1 MGLAIDDL
9 PAEAAAV
16 LRRRARAAEL
26 PVADYLRAELVARAR
41 MRTPEDSVVEFL
53 ASEGRDAM
61 PEIDGDASALVT
73 IYDLPAETLTV
84 LGRRA
89 HAAGHALGD
98 YARRELIASAR
109 RATVDDAMLE
119 FGEVADPEMDMAAV
133 AAAVRYARGE

>member
-9 PAEAAAV
+9 PADTAAV

-53 ASEGRDAM
+53 ESEGRDVTPA
-61 PEIDGDASALVT
+61 IDPDASALVT
-73 IYDLPAETLTV
+73 TYDLPAETLSV

-89 HAAGHALGD
+89 HAAGYALGD
-98 YARRELIASAR
+98 FARRELIASAR
-109 RATVDDAMLE
+109 RTTAEDAMLE
-119 FGEVADPEMDMAAV
+119 FREVADPDMDMAAV

>member
-9 PAEAAAV
+9 PADTAAV

-26 PVADYLRAELVARAR
+26 PVAEYLRAELVARAR
-41 MRTPEDSVVEFL
+41 VRAPEDAVVEFL
-53 ASEGRDAM
+53 ESEGRDTA

-89 HAAGHALGD
+89 RAAGYPLGD
-98 YARRELIASAR
+98 YARRELIASGR
-109 RATVDDAMLE
+109 RRTVEDAMLE
-119 FGEVADPEMDMAAV
+119 FEEVADPGMDMAAV
-133 AAAVRYARGE
+133 ADAVRYARGE

>member
-9 PAEAAAV
+9 PADTAAV

-26 PVADYLRAELVARAR
+26 PVAAYLRAELVARVGAR
-41 MRTPEDSVVEFL
+41 APEDAVVEFL
-53 ASEGRDAM
+53 ESEGRDTA
-61 PEIDGDASALVT
+61 PEIDADASALVT
-73 IYDLPAETLTV
+73 VYDLPAETLTV

-89 HAAGHALGD
+89 RAAGYPLGD

-109 RATVDDAMLE
+109 RSTVEDAMLE
-119 FGEVADPEMDMAAV
+119 FGQVADHGLDMAAV